1 MRKLFLKAV
10 LILSTIAFIISYYD
24 NYKKQ
29 KQMEYEQSLPPK
41 PAWDTAT
48 SPTYQHLK
56 EVERK
61 LEERM
66 QNNKR
71 QQKSKQMAD
80 SLTEEQRQQLQWIE
94 DQVESEIENKM
105 D

>member
-24 NYKKQ
+24 DYKKQ

-56 EVERK
+56 EVENLSTPQGGRK
-61 LEERM
+61 KIRRK
-66 QNNKR
+66 NAK
-71 QQKSKQMAD
+71 QQTSAKIQAD
-80 SLTEEQRQQLQWIE
+80 G
-94 DQVESEIENKM
+94 
-105 D
+105 